1 MDILIKDAKI
11 VDPKN
16 KINDVTD
23 LYVRKGRVA
32 EIKKGIQAPEA
43 EVVNGKGFYLL
54 PGFIDLHVHF
64 REPGFEQKETIT
76 SGARAAIKGGFVA
89 AVTMPNTNPPCDHQ
103 SVIDNIIRKAREVP
117 FHIFPSCTITKGR
130 AGK

>member
-1 MDILIKDAKI
+1 MDILIKEAHI

-16 KINDVTD
+16 KVSDVLD
-23 LYVRKGRVA
+23 LYIRKGRVT
-32 EIKKGIQAPEA
+32 EIKKGLEVPDA
-43 EVVNGKGFYLL
+43 EVVNAKGLYLF

-64 REPGFEQKETIT
+64 REPGFEQKETIH
-76 SGARAAIKGGFVA
+76 SGCRAAIKGGFVA

-117 FHIFPSCTITKGR
+117 FHVFPSGTI
-130 AGK
+130 